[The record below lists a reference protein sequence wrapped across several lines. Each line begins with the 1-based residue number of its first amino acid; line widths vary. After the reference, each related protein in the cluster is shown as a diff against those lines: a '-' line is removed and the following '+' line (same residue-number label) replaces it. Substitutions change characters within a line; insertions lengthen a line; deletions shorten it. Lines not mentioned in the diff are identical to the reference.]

1 MNGLYR
7 AGHAAWRLLPREL
20 RRRAMTGL
28 AAALAR
34 KPERVPPE
42 RSNGVIVAGNTAGAD
57 GLAESARIMHRVIAD
72 HRLARGFIPLGL
84 PGSVPESRAPVP
96 ADAAVLA
103 VVNANI
109 LPIGLLR
116 LPRGFIARRRVI
128 GMWAWELPLVP
139 PSWAEGARFVH
150 EIWAPSRF
158 TAEALEALA
167 PGRVRVVPYPLAAV
181 DLPVAGGRAEFGL
194 PEEAFVVLTVFN
206 LASSMVRKN
215 PMGAIAAFKA
225 AFGASRDHLFV
236 LKLSATE
243 AYPGDLR
250 EIEAAIGSAPNIRLM
265 TQTLPEPQLR
275 GLIAAADI
283 VLSLHRSEGFGL
295 IPATAMLLGRAV
307 VATGWSGNLAF
318 MTPACAALVAHRLIP
333 AIDPRGTYDLPGARW
348 AEPETEDAAQQ
359 LRRLAGD
366 AAARQAL
373 AQAGQAYARN
383 ALGAAPI
390 LAALAA
396 NGIA

>member
-1 MNGLYR
+1 MNGLHR
-7 AGHAAWRLLPREL
+7 AGHAAWRLLPRGL
-20 RRRAMTGL
+20 RRRAMTGV

-34 KPERVPPE
+34 KPECVPPE

-57 GLAESARIMHRVIAD
+57 GLAESARILHRVIAD
-72 HRLARGFIPLGL
+72 HGLARGFIPLGL
-84 PGSVPESRAPVP
+84 PGSVPENRAPVP
-96 ADAAVLA
+96 ADAALLA

-116 LPRGFIARRRVI
+116 LSRGFIARRRVI

-181 DLPVAGGRAEFGL
+181 DLPVAGGRADFGL
-194 PEEAFVVLTVFN
+194 SEEAIVVLTVFN

-225 AFGASRDHLFV
+225 AFGTSRDHLFV

-250 EIEAAIGSAPNIRLM
+250 EIQAAIGDAPNIRLM
-265 TQTLPEPQLR
+265 TRTLPEPQLR

-283 VLSLHRSEGFGL
+283 ILSLHRSEGFGL

-318 MTPACAALVAHRLIP
+318 MTPSCAALVAHRLIP
-333 AIDPRGTYDLPGARW
+333 AIDPRGTYDLPGAHW
-348 AEPETEDAAQQ
+348 ADPEIEDAAQQ

-366 AAARQAL
+366 AAVRQAL

-383 ALGAAPI
+383 ALGAAPV

-396 NGIA
+396 SGVA